1 MIKKDYI
8 KFLESVKHLVLI
20 SRYNAAKYVNRE
32 VLVLYYVVG
41 RMLSFKIQHEGWG
54 AKVIANISNDIQKD
68 IPGIRGFS
76 ITNLKNMKAFYEKYS
91 FLDESETEIED
102 EVILLLRELKAISE
116 NKIVKKKKKSTIG
129 QTASDQLYNTN
140 KSTISQTASDQI
152 IPVKTRPKKGQ
163 AIKFNLQNFFSLSFS
178 HHLILLKFSKIE
190 EITFYIDQTVLNQW
204 SVNVLQFNI
213 DKNLFRN
220 KNKSNNFKTTLPKK
234 LYEHALQVFRD
245 DYIVNH
251 LNNLSDIND
260 ERILEQH
267 IVQDIKNFILSLGR
281 NFAFIGNQYRV
292 EHDGEEFFI
301 DLLFFQRELNC
312 LVAVELKAGKFKA
325 EYAGKMNLYINLL
338 NHYIKLKHENPTI
351 GIILCSEK
359 KDSMVKFA
367 MQGYSK
373 PIAVSKYKNVVN
385 DLNVMD
391 KLPKKIMD
399 KLPKPE
405 ELKQVLMNSKNKRNN

>member
-8 KFLESVKHLVLI
+8 QFLESVKHLVLI

-41 RMLSFKIQHEGWG
+41 RMLSLKIQHEGWG
-54 AKVIANISNDIQKD
+54 AKVITNISNDIQKD
-68 IPGIRGFS
+68 MPGIRGFS

-116 NKIVKKKKKSTIG
+116 NKTFKKKRKSTIG
-129 QTASDQLYNTN
+129 QTASDQLYNTS
-140 KSTISQTASDQI
+140 KTLIGQTASDQI
-152 IPVKTRPKKGQ
+152 FVAKSRSKKGK
-163 AIKFNLQNFFSLSFS
+163 AIAFNFQNFFSISFS
-178 HHLILLKFSKIE
+178 HHLILLKFNKIE

-251 LNNLSDIND
+251 LNNVTDIND
-260 ERILEQH
+260 ERVLEQH

-281 NFAFIGNQYRV
+281 NFAFIGNQYRI
-292 EHDGEEFFI
+292 EHEEEEFFI

-338 NHYIKLKHENPTI
+338 NHYTKLKHENPTI
-351 GIILCSEK
+351 GIILCAEK
-359 KDSMVKFA
+359 KDSIVKFA
-367 MQGYSK
+367 MQGYTK
-373 PIAVSKYKNVVN
+373 PIAVSKYKKVVN

-405 ELKQVLMNSKNKRNN
+405 ELRQILINSKNKRNN